1 MNTIR
6 CLRILEYIGT
16 QNWIEKTMDNSYVPF
31 NGERTINNGNIIRS
45 YLIDMTAMPPTVPQA
60 ETESKPPEH
69 TKMALSIKF
78 EGVLY
83 NFNFKAVESVMNAL
97 NWTWCSS
104 PKSPTIEE
112 MKTLC
117 RKLFYGALNDF
128 LKTNDFVINS
138 SGGFRVTIYK
148 DADRENEPQITL
160 EFITTEETSW

>member
-1 MNTIR
+1 
-6 CLRILEYIGT
+6 
-16 QNWIEKTMDNSYVPF
+16 
-31 NGERTINNGNIIRS
+31 
-45 YLIDMTAMPPTVPQA
+45 
-60 ETESKPPEH
+60 
-69 TKMALSIKF
+69 
-78 EGVLY
+78 
-83 NFNFKAVESVMNAL
+83 MNAL